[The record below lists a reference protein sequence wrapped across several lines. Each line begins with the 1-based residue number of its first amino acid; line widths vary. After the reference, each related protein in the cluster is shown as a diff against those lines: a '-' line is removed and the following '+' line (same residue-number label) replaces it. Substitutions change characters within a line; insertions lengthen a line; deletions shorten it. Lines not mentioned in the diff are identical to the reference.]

1 MKVHKQKGLA
11 MPIILGL
18 VLVLSIWVASISWQM
33 TNSRSA
39 YQRSLQSRQAY
50 LLARAGIEHFLL
62 KVKTMQRQS
71 HESMMAIEQANAE
84 EHNVLSRTFLEDIVI
99 LPDNQ
104 FTATSHSYIIKE
116 YAIESI
122 DSVHGILTMRVVAE
136 GSFGSEKNVLSRL
149 FRLSR

>member
-1 MKVHKQKGLA
+1 

-18 VLVLSIWVASISWQM
+18 VMVLALWVASISWQM

-39 YQRSLQSRQAY
+39 YQRTQQSRQAY
-50 LLARAGIEHFLL
+50 FLARGAIEHFLL
-62 KVKTMQRQS
+62 KVKTMQRQA
-71 HESMMAIEQANAE
+71 HESMMVIEQANADE
-84 EHNVLSRTFLEDIVI
+84 QRILSRTFLEDIAV

-104 FTATSHSYIIKE
+104 FTAASHNYTIKE
-116 YAIESI
+116 YAIESV

-136 GSFGSEKNVLSRL
+136 GAFGSEKNELSRL